1 MEDSDE
7 SLHAAGVRELK
18 EEVGIGQEV
27 WGGLVGLGPTA
38 DALPNTTY
46 YAYRLNSCV
55 PKVILEEHFQKRQ
68 AWERRAIGACAWV
81 GIAKSR
87 AAGYGWR
94 SEDEMP
100 LKRYRW
106 RQEEMHKT
114 AGGGWE
120 CRPSQVFNF
129 VLVC

>member
-68 AWERRAIGACAWV
+68 ARERRTIGACAWV
-81 GIAKSR
+81 DIAKSKV
-87 AAGYGWR
+87 AGYGWR
-94 SEDEMP
+94 SEDEML
-100 LKRYRW
+100 LKRW
-106 RQEEMHKT
+106 RQEEEHKT
-114 AGGGWE
+114 VGGG
-120 CRPSQVFNF
+120 
-129 VLVC
+129 